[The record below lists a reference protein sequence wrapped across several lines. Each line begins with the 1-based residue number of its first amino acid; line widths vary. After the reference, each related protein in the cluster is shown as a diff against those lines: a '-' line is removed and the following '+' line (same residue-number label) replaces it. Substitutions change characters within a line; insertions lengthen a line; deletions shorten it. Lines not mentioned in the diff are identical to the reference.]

1 MLRTITGNYSWSE
14 EKLDWPVTSEVGS
27 GFEGV
32 VASSTEISW
41 LDPSSG
47 TLNYRGIPIERLA
60 GTISFEEV
68 TYLLITGKKADKSSP
83 DYPPFLKKLRSDI
96 IIPNE
101 VSDLIRD
108 MDKNTHPTRLLRA
121 GISALG
127 CFELSVDDPM
137 DGEKS
142 WRELKIVGQVA
153 AIVADIARLKND
165 QPSEELDNNKS
176 IAECILIAM
185 NGVQPDQKEI
195 DALNLLWV
203 LYADH
208 GLDAPTFTS
217 MVVASCLADP
227 YYNVV
232 AGLSALR
239 GKLLGGTGEGV
250 LNQILPLKS
259 PEEAKKWVQELFDDG
274 GKLFGFGHRMYRMP
288 DPRVVLLRK
297 ELAAIARFK
306 KEENLF
312 SIARAVEDQATR
324 LLAPKGVHVNIN
336 FYAAL
341 IFHLLGASNEM
352 VPCLYA
358 IGRMAGLVARVNEEL
373 HDNRLFRPLSR
384 YTGTNDR
391 SIPDK
396 GVEL

>member
-1 MLRTITGNYSWSE
+1 MFNTINGNYSWSE
-14 EKLDWPVTSEVGS
+14 DSLDWPVTSEVS
-27 GFEGV
+27 AGFEGV
-32 VASSTEISW
+32 IASSTEICW

-60 GTISFEEV
+60 GTITFEEV
-68 TYLLITGKKADKSSP
+68 TYLLITGQQVDKSSP
-83 DYPPFLKKLRSDI
+83 QYLPFLNKLLANI
-96 IIPNE
+96 TIPDN
-101 VSDLIRD
+101 VSTLLRE
-108 MDKNTHPTRLLRA
+108 MDSETHPTRLLRA

-127 CFELSVDDPM
+127 CYELSVDDPM
-137 DGEKS
+137 DGERN

-153 AIVADIARLKND
+153 ALVADIARLKNG
-165 QPSEELDNNKS
+165 QPSEKFDTNRSL
-176 IAECILIAM
+176 AECILLAM
-185 NGVQPDQKEI
+185 NGSEPDRREV

-250 LNQILPLKS
+250 LNQILPLNS
-259 PEEAKKWVQELFDDG
+259 PEEAKKWVNDLIDNG

-297 ELAAIARFK
+297 EMAALARHK
-306 KEENLF
+306 NNKNLF
-312 SIARAVEDQATR
+312 AIARAVEDQATR
-324 LLAPKGVHVNIN
+324 RLSPKGVHININ

-341 IFHLLGASNEM
+341 IFHLLGADREI

-358 IGRMAGLVARVNEEL
+358 IGRMAGLVARVNEAL
-373 HDNRLFRPLSR
+373 NNNRLFRPLSA
-384 YTGTNDR
+384 YVGEKDR
-391 SIPDK
+391 SLPEVGGAK
-396 GVEL
+396 